1 MTSGARRLNLIDW
14 LRSPSFAKCDAD
26 HRADLIAEYLN
37 GTDRSSLNGEVLSR
51 LGAARFG
58 INASQLTTVQKID
71 LMRDAAHSVKI
82 STYTDDLMRRMLAM
96 DLLATTLEILVDPL
110 QYGAD
115 DRNEAALIASRMP
128 IIIAQ
133 TYAEL

>member
-1 MTSGARRLNLIDW
+1 MSSGARRLNLIEW

-37 GTDRSSLNGEVLSR
+37 GTDRSSLGGEVLSR

-58 INASQLTTVQKID
+58 INASPLTTVQKLD
-71 LMRDAAHSVKI
+71 LMRDAAHSVEN
-82 STYTDDLMRRMLAM
+82 STYTDDLMRRTLAM
-96 DLLATTLEILVDPL
+96 DLLAFTLEILVDPM